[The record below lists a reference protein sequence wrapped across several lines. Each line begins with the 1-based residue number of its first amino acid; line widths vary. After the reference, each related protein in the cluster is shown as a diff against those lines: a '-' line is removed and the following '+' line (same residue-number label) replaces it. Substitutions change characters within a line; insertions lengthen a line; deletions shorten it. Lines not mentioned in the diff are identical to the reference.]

1 MLAPMLL
8 RRSGTLSRG
17 QGIEVGDGRDE
28 SREFGRPRILLR
40 LSARLVVE
48 EMGVDQGFQIY
59 GKLLEGR
66 HGIHYEYVSGMVALD
81 GQPWNLFSQ

>member
-1 MLAPMLL
+1 MLL
-8 RRSGTLSRG
+8 HRSGTLSRG
-17 QGIEVGDGRDE
+17 QGFEVGDRRDE

-66 HGIHYEYVSGMVALD
+66 HGIHYEYESGMVALS
-81 GQPWNLFSQ
+81 GQP